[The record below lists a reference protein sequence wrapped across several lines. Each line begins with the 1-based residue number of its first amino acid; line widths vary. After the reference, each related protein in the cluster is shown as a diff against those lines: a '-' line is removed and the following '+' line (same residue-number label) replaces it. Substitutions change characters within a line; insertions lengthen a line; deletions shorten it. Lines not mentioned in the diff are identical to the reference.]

1 MTTTAQFDNVSII
14 KRANIYFDGKCVSH
28 TILLDDGTRKTL
40 DVIFPA
46 LLTFSTQA
54 PEQLDINA
62 GRCRVRNPGEQ
73 AWREY
78 VAGESIAV
86 PGNASFEIEVIE
98 TVDYVCHYL

>member
-28 TILLDDGTRKTL
+28 TILLGDGTRKTL
-40 DVIFPA
+40 GVIFPA
-46 LLTFSTQA
+46 SLTFSTQA

-62 GRCRVRNPGEQ
+62 GQCRVRHPGEE

-78 VAGESIAV
+78 AAGESITV
-86 PGNASFEIEVIE
+86 PGNASFEIEVLE
-98 TVDYVCHYL
+98 TVDYVCHYF